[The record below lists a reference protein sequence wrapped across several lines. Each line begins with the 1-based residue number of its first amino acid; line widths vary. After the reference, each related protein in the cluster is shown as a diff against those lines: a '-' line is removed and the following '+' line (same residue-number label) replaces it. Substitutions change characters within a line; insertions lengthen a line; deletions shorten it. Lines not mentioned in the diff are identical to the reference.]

1 MKKRHSKKQ
10 IDQIVKLKSS
20 GLSWDAISK
29 KFKGLTSNAVRK
41 LYYRT
46 VQKPSVKVLILD
58 IESAP
63 IISHVWDIWE
73 QNVALNQ
80 IQKDWHILSF
90 SAKWLHSDEVIYK
103 DQSNAK
109 NIEDDKALLQEVWN
123 LLDECDICLTH
134 NGIRFDIPKLNA
146 RFIQC
151 GFPPP
156 SSFRNIDTNRI
167 SRNKFNFTSTKLE
180 YLSDKLCKKYKKSKH
195 KKFPGHELWT
205 ACLANNKEAWQ
216 EMKNYNELDV
226 LALEELYFKLIPWDN
241 SINFSIYTET
251 LDHTCSC
258 GNDNDFRHNGFVY
271 TNTGKFKRLICNKC
285 GKESKEKKNLL
296 SKEKRKS
303 LRG

>member
-10 IDQIVKLKSS
+10 IDQIVKLKSR

-46 VQKPSVKVLILD
+46 IQKPSVKVLILD
-58 IESAP
+58 IESSP

-80 IQKDWHILSF
+80 IQQDWHILSF
-90 SAKWLHSDEVIYK
+90 SAKWLHSDEIIYK

-123 LLDECDICLTH
+123 LLDECDVCLTH

-167 SRNKFNFTSTKLE
+167 SRNKFNFTS
-180 YLSDKLCKKYKKSKH
+180 
-195 KKFPGHELWT
+195 
-205 ACLANNKEAWQ
+205 
-216 EMKNYNELDV
+216 
-226 LALEELYFKLIPWDN
+226 
-241 SINFSIYTET
+241 
-251 LDHTCSC
+251 
-258 GNDNDFRHNGFVY
+258 
-271 TNTGKFKRLICNKC
+271 
-285 GKESKEKKNLL
+285 
-296 SKEKRKS
+296 
-303 LRG
+303 